1 MPGRTL
7 GSIVKGYDM
16 EGLSKTLVMTAW
28 LAGRAFGFDKLE
40 TAADLKNLLTTE
52 GLWGIEPT
60 DGRAAELLRR
70 FDFELGQLVDAFN
83 DREAG
88 GEHDDS

>member
-1 MPGRTL
+1 
-7 GSIVKGYDM
+7 M

-52 GLWGIEPT
+52 GPWGIEPT